1 MVHGNVGV
9 NVLLPGRPLHLK
21 SFPDQVQRKDACLGQ
36 DAGHDSGG
44 GITRAEGEIGL
55 GQRRAE
61 RLVRCEEEAHVWH
74 HLGEGRRVA
83 AEETGRTFMGSDVP
97 DGGNQ
102 GGIDPPI
109 ALCGETRAEQVEWE
123 GRRGGNATRSRAGDE
138 GLRGWRKTPRETRE
152 ELCGAT
158 VGDELDTTVADVE
171 ELSGE
176 VTLPQ
181 GLSFNPS
188 NIHPSIGTN
197 HPNNALP
204 SPLSL
209 NCSPLHFSQCSH
221 SSSLRIEI
229 ETYRPAFF
237 ADNGPYRWDCSLID
251 WTCA

>member
-1 MVHGNVGV
+1 MIHGNVGV

-21 SFPDQVQRKDACLGQ
+21 SFPDQVQREDACLGQ
-36 DAGHDSGG
+36 DAGHDPSG
-44 GITRAEGEIGL
+44 GITGAEGEIGL

-102 GGIDPPI
+102 GGIDPAI

-138 GLRGWRKTPRETRE
+138 GLCGWRKTPREARE
-152 ELCGAT
+152 ELCGAS

-176 VTLPQ
+176 VTLPK

-188 NIHPSIGTN
+188 NIHPSIE
-197 HPNNALP
+197 L
-204 SPLSL
+204 SPLSFNRFSL
-209 NCSPLHFSQCSH
+209 PFSQCSH
-221 SSSLRIEI
+221 SSSSNIEI

-237 ADNGPYRWDCSLID
+237 ADNGPYRWDCSPID